1 MNIATS
7 IRRAR
12 TSDQAQLEELLDELD
27 RFHTDGAPWLL
38 RKPERSRPLEWLQTL
53 LASQHAA
60 VFVADFGACV
70 GLATVHLRDSP
81 GLEIFIRQQHAVID
95 DLIVHPSWR
104 RKGIARGLYETC
116 EAWAVERKAS
126 WVEVNVYEFNAE
138 AYRFYS
144 TAGFQTTMRRM
155 RKPIAT
161 R

>member
-53 LASQHAA
+53 LASQHSA

-70 GLATVHLRDSP
+70 GLPPFTFVIHRALRS
-81 GLEIFIRQQHAVID
+81 L
-95 DLIVHPSWR
+95 S
-104 RKGIARGLYETC
+104 
-116 EAWAVERKAS
+116 AS
-126 WVEVNVYEFNAE
+126 
-138 AYRFYS
+138 S
-144 TAGFQTTMRRM
+144 T
-155 RKPIAT
+155 P
-161 R
+161 